1 MKFGMPALVECAD
14 IYECVKLCSECG
26 IDFVEMN
33 SSFPQYIPEKLDVD
47 RLNELKEKTGVFY
60 TMHADEQMNPFDFN
74 PSVSECYFGEMR
86 KLIRFALAVG
96 MPIINLHL
104 LKGVYVTLPEK
115 VILLTDV
122 YKDEYMSQV
131 KRFIQMC
138 EDEIGNSPLKISIE
152 NVDTNPF
159 TSSQLEA
166 LELFMKSPV
175 FSLTLDV
182 GHEMCLGYKDSFVFK
197 EYPEKLMHM
206 HLHDCDGKKPH
217 LALGDGIMNI
227 DEKLAMLSDNATC
240 VIEVK
245 TIAGLRKS
253 VEYLKTHNKIKQK

>member
-14 IYECVKLCSECG
+14 IYECVDLCAKCG
-26 IDFVEMN
+26 LDFVEMN
-33 SSFPQYIPEKLDVD
+33 SSFPQYIPERLDVD
-47 RLNELKEKTGVFY
+47 RLNRLKDETGVFY

-74 PSVSECYFGEMR
+74 ASVSKCYFDEMR
-86 KLIRFALAVG
+86 KTIRFGVAVG

-115 VILLTDV
+115 VVLLTDV
-122 YKDEYMSQV
+122 YKDEYMARV
-131 KRFIQMC
+131 REFVAMC
-138 EDEIGNSPLKISIE
+138 EEEVGSSGLKISIE

-159 TSSQLEA
+159 TTSQLEA
-166 LELFMKSPV
+166 LELFMASPA

-182 GHEMCLGYKDSFVFK
+182 GHEMCLGYKDSFVFDK
-197 EYPEKLMHM
+197 YPEKLSHM

-227 DEKLAMLSDNATC
+227 KEKLAKLPKNSTC

-245 TIAGLRKS
+245 TIAGLKKS
-253 VEYLKTHNKIKQK
+253 VDYMKNNKIK